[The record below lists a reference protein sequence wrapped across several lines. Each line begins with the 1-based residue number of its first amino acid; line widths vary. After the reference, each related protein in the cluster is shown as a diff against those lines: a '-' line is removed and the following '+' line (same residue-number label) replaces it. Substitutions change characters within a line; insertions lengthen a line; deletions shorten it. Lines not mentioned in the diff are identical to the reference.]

1 MQIDPHFIDQN
12 GEEMTA
18 IGDRTQWP
26 LAEDMTFLN
35 HGSFGCCPKPVLAY
49 QQELRDRLE
58 RQPVRFFVHDLES
71 LWDEARTCLANFV
84 GADPDGLTFIA
95 NATHGVNTVLRSLSF
110 EKDDELLVTDHEYN
124 ACRNALNYVAE
135 RTGAVVTLARIH
147 TPVAQPEDI
156 LASILEKVTSR
167 TKLLLIDHVSSPTAV
182 VFPLESIVKEMRSRG
197 IETLVD
203 GAHAPGMLPLDLE
216 NLGAEYYTG
225 NCHKWL
231 CAPKGAAFL
240 YVRPDCQS
248 RIRPLAISH
257 GANATRKDRSPFH
270 LEFSWTGTSDPTACL
285 SVPKAIEWV
294 GQLHPKG
301 WPGIMKRNNR
311 LALAARSY
319 LFESLNWQP
328 TAPASMIGSMVSFH
342 MPDAETNTPPTSPL
356 YADPLQEKLWGEH
369 RVEVPIIPWP
379 RPPKRL
385 MRISAQLYNTAED
398 YSKLSESLKNVLSP

>member
-1 MQIDPHFIDQN
+1 MQPERHFTDQN
-12 GEEMTA
+12 GEQMMA
-18 IGDRTQWP
+18 IGHRSHWP
-26 LAEDMTFLN
+26 LEEDMTFLN
-35 HGSFGCCPKPVLAY
+35 HGSFGCCPRPVLAY

-71 LWDEARTCLANFV
+71 LWDEARTSLAHFL
-84 GADPDGLTFIA
+84 GATPEGLTFVA
-95 NATHGVNTVLRSLSF
+95 NATHGVNTVLRSLEF
-110 EKDDELLVTDHEYN
+110 EKGDELLVTDHEYN

-135 RTGAVVTLARIH
+135 RTGAMVSVAKIDL
-147 TPVAQPEDI
+147 PVKQPEDI

-182 VFPLESIVKEMRSRG
+182 VFPMESIVKEMRSRG

-240 YVRPDCQS
+240 YVRPDCQP

-294 GQLHPKG
+294 GQQHPKG
-301 WPGIMKRNNR
+301 WPGVMERNNL
-311 LALAARSY
+311 LALCARSY
-319 LFESLNWQP
+319 ISESLNWQP
-328 TAPASMIGSMVSFH
+328 TAPVSMVGSMVSFH
-342 MPDAETNTPPTSPL
+342 MPDSETNTQPTSPL
-356 YADPLQEKLWGEH
+356 YADPLQDKLWGEH

-379 RPPKRL
+379 APPKRL
-385 MRISAQLYNTAED
+385 MRISSQLYNAPED
-398 YSKLSESLKNVLSP
+398 YFKLTESLKIVLPS

>member
-1 MQIDPHFIDQN
+1 MQPERFFIDQN
-12 GEEMTA
+12 GEQMMA
-18 IGDRTQWP
+18 VGDRSQWP
-26 LAEDMTFLN
+26 LVEDMTFLN
-35 HGSFGCCPKPVLAY
+35 HGSFGSCPKPVLAY

-71 LWDEARTCLANFV
+71 LWDEARTCLANFLN
-84 GADPDGLTFIA
+84 ANPEGLTFVS

-110 EKDDELLVTDHEYN
+110 EKGDELLVTDHEYS
-124 ACRNALNYVAE
+124 ACRNALDYVAE
-135 RTGAVVTLARIH
+135 QTGAIVTVARIH
-147 TPVAQPEDI
+147 LPVKQPEEI
-156 LASILEKVTSR
+156 VASILEKVSSR

-240 YVRPDCQS
+240 FVRPECQP

-285 SVPKAIEWV
+285 SVPRAIEWV
-294 GQLHPKG
+294 GHQHPDG
-301 WPGIMKRNNR
+301 WPGVMKRNNR

-319 LFESLNWQP
+319 LFKSLKWQS
-328 TAPASMIGSMVSFH
+328 TSPASMIGSMVSFH
-342 MPDAETNTPPTSPL
+342 MPDAETNTLPTSPL
-356 YADPLQEKLWGEH
+356 YADPLQDKLWGEH

-379 RPPKRL
+379 TPPKRL
-385 MRISAQLYNTAED
+385 MRISSQLYNTPED
-398 YSKLSESLKNVLSP
+398 YFKLSESLKIILPS